1 MPARAIASATISFG
15 LVSIPVKLFTA
26 TSSEQVR
33 FNMLHPET
41 KSRVKQQYLDAS
53 TGEVVDRNELVK
65 GFEYGKD
72 QYVIFTD
79 EELKS
84 LEAERS
90 SSLDIVEFVPL
101 DSVDLLQVEKSYY
114 LGPDKGGDKAY
125 RLLVEAML
133 RTGKVAVGRWAAR
146 GKEQLVVVRPY
157 RDGLL
162 LHQMFY
168 ANEVRAFDEI
178 DTGATF
184 EFKPVEHELAERLIE
199 QLSSDAF
206 HPENYKDEYAARV
219 EAAVQKKVLG
229 EQVHVAQEAPKAQII
244 DLFEA
249 LKKSLSD
256 AQGDKGEASEAKAP
270 RAAKASRDEAE
281 SLGEEV
287 KPRPVKKAGPRKA
300 RSRKAG

>member
-1 MPARAIASATISFG
+1 
-15 LVSIPVKLFTA
+15 
-26 TSSEQVR
+26 
-33 FNMLHPET
+33 
-41 KSRVKQQYLDAS
+41 
-53 TGEVVDRNELVK
+53 
-65 GFEYGKD
+65 
-72 QYVIFTD
+72 
-79 EELKS
+79 
-84 LEAERS
+84 
-90 SSLDIVEFVPL
+90 
-101 DSVDLLQVEKSYY
+101 
-114 LGPDKGGDKAY
+114 
-125 RLLVEAML
+125 ML
-133 RTGKVAVGRWAAR
+133 RTSKVAVGRWAAR

-157 RDGLL
+157 KDGLI

-168 ANEVRAFDEI
+168 ANEVRAYDEI

-256 AQGDKGEASEAKAP
+256 AQSGDKADAGTKPAKV
-270 RAAKASRDEAE
+270 AKASKDDDGE

-287 KPRPVKKAGPRKA
+287 KPRPVKKAVPRKA

>member
-1 MPARAIASATISFG
+1 
-15 LVSIPVKLFTA
+15 
-26 TSSEQVR
+26 
-33 FNMLHPET
+33 
-41 KSRVKQQYLDAS
+41 
-53 TGEVVDRNELVK
+53 
-65 GFEYGKD
+65 
-72 QYVIFTD
+72 
-79 EELKS
+79 
-84 LEAERS
+84 
-90 SSLDIVEFVPL
+90 
-101 DSVDLLQVEKSYY
+101 
-114 LGPDKGGDKAY
+114 
-125 RLLVEAML
+125 
-133 RTGKVAVGRWAAR
+133 
-146 GKEQLVVVRPY
+146 
-157 RDGLL
+157 
-162 LHQMFY
+162 MFY